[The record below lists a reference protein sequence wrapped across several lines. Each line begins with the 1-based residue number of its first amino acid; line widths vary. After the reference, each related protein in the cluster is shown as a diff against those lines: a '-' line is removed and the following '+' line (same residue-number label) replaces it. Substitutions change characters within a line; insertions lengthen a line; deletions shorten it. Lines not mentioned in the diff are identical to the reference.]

1 MFLKKLGIHGLRNL
15 SHNEVYLS
23 PTSNFF
29 CGVNGSG
36 KTSLLE
42 AIHVLGRGRSFR
54 SRTLEP
60 IINEE
65 EQACTVYGVVQ
76 AERSSVSLG
85 VTRSRAKEFEFK
97 MNGQKVNSASLLADT
112 MPLLVLSADTFRLL
126 DAGPQYRR
134 QYIDW
139 GVFHVERAY
148 RSLLQKFKRALKQ
161 RNSLLRCDRIDMSSL
176 SVWDIE
182 FVELADQINQYR
194 KQYLEKLIEKI
205 QWVIGEI
212 TELDGF
218 EFKYFPG
225 WDAAKN
231 LSDVLYADRQRDVQM
246 KATTHG
252 PQRADLRV
260 RFNMRPANEVLSRGQ
275 TKIVVTAMQVAQGY
289 LYHEMTGQQC
299 LYLLD
304 DLPSEL
310 DLSHRKRVGGLLFRL
325 GAQTFVTGVIK
336 EDLMS
341 SWPIEDENVSMF
353 HVEHGHIIQE

>member
-1 MFLKKLGIHGLRNL
+1 M
-15 SHNEVYLS
+15 
-23 PTSNFF
+23 
-29 CGVNGSG
+29 
-36 KTSLLE
+36 
-42 AIHVLGRGRSFR
+42 LGRGRSFR

-65 EQACTVYGVVQ
+65 EQACTVYGLVQ
-76 AERSSVSLG
+76 AGRSSISLG
-85 VTRSRAKEFEFK
+85 VTRSRAREFEFK
-97 MNGQKVNSASLLADT
+97 MNGQKVNSASSLADA

-139 GVFHVERAY
+139 GVFHVEHPY
-148 RSLLQKFKRALKQ
+148 RGLLQKLKRALKQ
-161 RNSLLRCDRIDMSSL
+161 RNSLLRCDRIDIDCL

-182 FVELADQINQYR
+182 FVELAEQIDRYR
-194 KQYLEKLIEKI
+194 KQYLEKLVKKI

-212 TELDGF
+212 TELEGF

-225 WDAAKN
+225 WDAAKT
-231 LSDVLYADRQRDVQM
+231 LSTVLRADRQKDVQM

-260 RFNMRPANEVLSRGQ
+260 MFNMRPANEVLSRGQ
-275 TKIVVTAMQVAQGY
+275 VKIVITAMQVAQGY
-289 LYHEMTGQQC
+289 LYQEMTGRQC

-304 DLPSEL
+304 DLPAEL
-310 DLSHRKRVGGLLFRL
+310 DLSHRKSVGGLLFRL

-336 EDLMS
+336 EDLVS
-341 SWPIEDENVSMF
+341 SWPIEDEHVSMF
-353 HVEHGHIIQE
+353 HVEHGHIVQE